1 MFRAPGPLSPRNT
14 VETCGTLCGEGVSKI
29 SPLCQSIPL
38 PSGAWEDGSADERYA
53 LPLPLTLVPKKRN
66 HPPSR
71 ENVWIPK
78 NPKKS
83 LGLFLLQRRFRK

>member
-1 MFRAPGPLSPRNT
+1 MFRSPGPLSARNT
-14 VETCGTLCGEGVSKI
+14 VETCRRICGEEVSKI
-29 SPLCQSIPL
+29 SPLGQSNLL

>member
-1 MFRAPGPLSPRNT
+1 MFRAAGPLSPRNT
-14 VETCGTLCGEGVSKI
+14 VETCRRICREEVSKI
-29 SPLCQSIPL
+29 SPLCQSNPL
-38 PSGAWEDGSADERYA
+38 PPGAWEDGSADERYA